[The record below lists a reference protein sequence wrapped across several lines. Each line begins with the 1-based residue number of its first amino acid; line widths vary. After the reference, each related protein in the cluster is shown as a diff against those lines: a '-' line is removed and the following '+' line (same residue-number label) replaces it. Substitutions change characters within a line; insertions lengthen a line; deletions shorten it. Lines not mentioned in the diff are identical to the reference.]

1 MGELGGYHVHF
12 ELAKGDK
19 GRPVYAF
26 YNCPDLKLG
35 GVKIINEGRCR
46 AEMFSAT
53 LDPIALLE
61 SANAKLPHPQVTS
74 QALATTETAEHGA
87 AEVNISLV
95 DREQLLKLAKLYL
108 DSPYQLGGT
117 GTLP

>member
-1 MGELGGYHVHF
+1 MHF

-35 GVKIINEGRCR
+35 GIKVINEGLCR
-46 AEMFSAT
+46 TEMFSAT